1 MDQPRADKKDEINNK
16 SVVSPNDESSK
27 KKKKGSKSKKDDKL
41 KSKSKTDKGKSESS
55 TNINHSKTNTNK
67 IVLPRFDVNN
77 MATMNK
83 NIFSVHSGVQKSNVQ
98 AMKCDS

>member
-16 SVVSPNDESSK
+16 SVVSPNDESS
-27 KKKKGSKSKKDDKL
+27 KKKGSKSKKDDKL

-83 NIFSVHSGVQKSNVQ
+83 NIFGVQKSNVQ